1 MVYIFIF
8 LVYEGVE
15 ALITGIETDIE
26 RHLSCDVGALNK
38 TKDMFV
44 TRSLQV
50 QNGLIA
56 HKLWN
61 WTGNSSCEHPQGAYL
76 LVPRKGKTASM
87 QGPCAA
93 LEPARG
99 VMLSL
104 YCKSQSSRGGWKIF
118 KAWVGISR

>member
-15 ALITGIETDIE
+15 ALITGIETDIG

-38 TKDMFV
+38 TTDMFV

-56 HKLWN
+56 HKL
-61 WTGNSSCEHPQGAYL
+61 
-76 LVPRKGKTASM
+76 
-87 QGPCAA
+87 
-93 LEPARG
+93 
-99 VMLSL
+99 
-104 YCKSQSSRGGWKIF
+104 
-118 KAWVGISR
+118 